1 MTEKELI
8 QYLLDMKGQEARL
21 QEQKEKLHSKIES
34 LEEAIQ
40 RNSFGSRD
48 DDAGMVSSGSFD
60 KNKLH
65 RILMRAYR
73 DIDNELDAVAEELI
87 MIGEQEEKI
96 KRMLHC
102 INLLPISQAEAI
114 EALYINGMSWQEY
127 AKATCQSKATIG
139 RIRKAAIKHL
149 LKMYE
154 DRKHGGGVEA

>member
-8 QYLLDMKGQEARL
+8 KYLQDMKGQEARL
-21 QEQKEKLHSKIES
+21 QEQKKKLHSKIES

-48 DDAGMVSSGSFD
+48 DDAEMVPSGGFD

-87 MIGEQEEKI
+87 IIENQEEKI
-96 KRMLHC
+96 KQMLRY

-127 AKATCQSKATIG
+127 AKATCQSRATIG
-139 RIRKAAIKHL
+139 RIRKEAIKNL
-149 LKMYE
+149 LRMYE
-154 DRKHGGGVEA
+154 DRKHREV